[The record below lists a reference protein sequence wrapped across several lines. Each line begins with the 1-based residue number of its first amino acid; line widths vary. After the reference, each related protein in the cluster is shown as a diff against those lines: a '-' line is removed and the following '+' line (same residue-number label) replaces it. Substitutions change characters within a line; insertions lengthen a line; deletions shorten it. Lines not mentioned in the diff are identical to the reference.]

1 MTTNARSARLVPAL
15 AVAAVSAA
23 ALAAVAS
30 SWMDRSEAT
39 LSLAAGQQRPA
50 ADAPVDVVKA
60 PAPAPA
66 ARQQPVGCRDCERP
80 ATEQRL

>member
-1 MTTNARSARLVPAL
+1 MTTSARSARLVSAL

-23 ALAAVAS
+23 ALATVAS
-30 SWMDRSEAT
+30 SWMDRSAAT

-60 PAPAPA
+60 PAPVPA
-66 ARQQPVGCRDCERP
+66 ARQQPVGCRDCVQP
-80 ATEQRL
+80 STGQRL